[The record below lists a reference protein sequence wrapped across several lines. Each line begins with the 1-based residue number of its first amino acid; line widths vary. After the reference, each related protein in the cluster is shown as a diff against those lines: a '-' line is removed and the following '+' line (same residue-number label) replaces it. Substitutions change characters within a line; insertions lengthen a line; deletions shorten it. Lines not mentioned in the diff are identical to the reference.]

1 MLFVFFLVVK
11 MSQEESKWANSIY
24 FGELSLHL
32 GSLLRLKWRL
42 LYCQDIQVRDRRQVP
57 EIGLQWPLFNNPFG
71 THTSETDDVVLA
83 IILYPQTSWV
93 LWCFMTFPGSVVF
106 LCYEVNGRCWAN
118 IIWWIWSKIHKG
130 SCWSCPWHPWHHPNS
145 NDTWTTRI
153 SSNLD
158 SAQRQETSQKGW
170 A

>member
-93 LWCFMTFPGSVVF
+93 LWCFMTFPAPWFFCATKWTDDVEQTSFDEFDQRYTRVLV
-106 LCYEVNGRCWAN
+106 EAAHDIHD
-118 IIWWIWSKIHKG
+118 II
-130 SCWSCPWHPWHHPNS
+130 P
-145 NDTWTTRI
+145 TATTRE
-153 SSNLD
+153 
-158 SAQRQETSQKGW
+158 QPE
-170 A
+170 